1 MSERSQFS
9 SRLGFL
15 LIAAGCAIG
24 LGNVWRFPYITGQY
38 GGAIF
43 VLLYLLFLLGVG
55 VPLLTVELAIGRS
68 SKRSIAKAFNILET
82 PGTRWHL
89 NKFWLIPGSYILMS
103 FYGLITGWLLYYCY
117 KFVTGGVEQGLTQDV
132 AAANF
137 SELLQNPLTMF
148 VCMSTVTVVCFV
160 IVAMGVE
167 RGLEKITKPL
177 MLLLLALL
185 VFMSIRSVMLPGFL
199 EGISYYLKPDWSA
212 LEKHGFLEALWAAM
226 GQAFF
231 TLSVGQ
237 GSIEIFGTYVN
248 RKHTLLSEAIWIGL
262 LDTFV
267 ALLAGFVIFPACFSY
282 GVQPDAGPSLLFV
295 TMNTVF
301 ANMVGGYFWGA
312 LFFMFMLIA
321 AMSTL
326 IAVYESIIAICME
339 VFGIS
344 RVKSVVYNFVFI
356 MLISLPALFGFNYL
370 SFVHPLGFDTI
381 MDLQDF
387 LISNNILPLGSLFMV
402 IFITAKTGMQ
412 WKNYIAEVN
421 LGQGPKMLSS
431 TPVYWYFHLVLPLI
445 IAALLL
451 VGYIKIFG

>member
-1 MSERSQFS
+1 MAERDQFS

-43 VLLYLLFLLGVG
+43 VIIYLVFLLGVG
-55 VPLLTVELAIGRS
+55 VPLLTVELAIGRAS
-68 SKRSIAKAFNILET
+68 RRSIAKAFNILET
-82 PGTRWHL
+82 PGTKWHR

-103 FYGLITGWLLYYCY
+103 FYGLITGWMLYYCV
-117 KFVTGGVEQGLTQDV
+117 KFMGGSFGPGLTKQI
-132 AAANF
+132 AGQNF
-137 SELLQNPLTMF
+137 TDLLANPLIMF
-148 VCMSTVTVVCFV
+148 VCMSTVTVVSFA
-160 IVAMGVE
+160 IVALGVD
-167 RGLEKITKPL
+167 RGLEHITKPL
-177 MLLLLALL
+177 MILLLVLL
-185 VFMSIRSVMLPGFL
+185 IFMSVRSVTLDGFK
-199 EGISYYLKPDWSA
+199 EGISYYLKPDWTN
-212 LEKHGFLEALWAAM
+212 LEKQGFMQALWAAM

-248 RKHTLLSEAIWIGL
+248 KRHTLLSEALWIAG
-262 LDTFV
+262 LDTLV

-282 GVQPDAGPSLLFV
+282 GVRPDSGPSLLFV

-301 ANMVGGYFWGA
+301 ANMAGGRFWGA
-312 LFFMFMLIA
+312 LFFLFMLIA

-339 VFGIS
+339 VFNIS
-344 RVKSVVYNFVFI
+344 RLTSVAINFVVI
-356 MLISLPALFGFNYL
+356 MLISMPPLLGFNVL
-370 SFVHPLGFDTI
+370 DFIHPMGDGSTI

-402 IFITAKTGMQ
+402 IFITARTGMQ
-412 WKNYIAEVN
+412 WKRYTDEVN
-421 LGQGPKMLSS
+421 TGEGVRLSPKL
-431 TPVYWYFHLVLPLI
+431 YWYFKIVLPAI
-445 IAALLL
+445 IAILLA
-451 VGYIKIFG
+451 VGYVNIFG

>member
-1 MSERSQFS
+1 MAERDQFS

-43 VLLYLLFLLGVG
+43 VIIYLVFLLGVG
-55 VPLLTVELAIGRS
+55 VPLLTVELAIGRAS
-68 SKRSIAKAFNILET
+68 RRSIAKAFNILET
-82 PGTRWHL
+82 PGTKWHR

-103 FYGLITGWLLYYCY
+103 FYGLITGWMLYYCV
-117 KFVTGGVEQGLTQDV
+117 KFMGGSFGPGLTKEV
-132 AAANF
+132 AGQNF
-137 SELLQNPLTMF
+137 TDLLANPLMML
-148 VCMSTVTVVCFV
+148 VCMSTVTVVSFA
-160 IVAMGVE
+160 IVALGVD
-167 RGLEKITKPL
+167 RGLEHITKPL
-177 MLLLLALL
+177 MILLLALL
-185 VFMSIRSVMLPGFL
+185 IFMSVRSVTLDGFK
-199 EGISYYLKPDWSA
+199 EGISYYLKPDWTN
-212 LEKHGFLEALWAAM
+212 LEKQGFLQALWAAM

-248 RKHTLLSEAIWIGL
+248 KRHTLLSEALWIAG
-262 LDTFV
+262 LDTLV

-282 GVQPDAGPSLLFV
+282 GVRPDSGPSLLFV

-301 ANMVGGYFWGA
+301 ANMAGGRFWGA
-312 LFFMFMLIA
+312 LFFLFMLIA

-339 VFGIS
+339 VFNIS
-344 RVKSVVYNFVFI
+344 RLTSVAINFGVI
-356 MLISLPALFGFNYL
+356 MIISMPPLLGFNVL
-370 SFVHPLGFDTI
+370 DFIHPMGDGSTI

-402 IFITAKTGMQ
+402 IFITARTGMQ
-412 WKNYIAEVN
+412 WKRYTDEVN
-421 LGQGPKMLSS
+421 TGEGARLSPKL
-431 TPVYWYFHLVLPLI
+431 YWYFKLVLPAI
-445 IAALLL
+445 IAILLA
-451 VGYIKIFG
+451 VGYVNIFG

>member
-1 MSERSQFS
+1 MAERDQFS

-43 VLLYLLFLLGVG
+43 VIIYLVFLLGVG
-55 VPLLTVELAIGRS
+55 VPLLTVELAIGRAS
-68 SKRSIAKAFNILET
+68 RRSIAKAFNILET
-82 PGTRWHL
+82 PGTKWHR

-103 FYGLITGWLLYYCY
+103 FYGLITGWMLYYCV
-117 KFVTGGVEQGLTQDV
+117 KFMGGSFGPGLTKEIAGQ
-132 AAANF
+132 NF
-137 SELLQNPLTMF
+137 TDLLANPLIMF
-148 VCMSTVTVVCFV
+148 VCMSTVTVVSFA
-160 IVAMGVE
+160 IVALGVD
-167 RGLEKITKPL
+167 RGLEHITKPL
-177 MLLLLALL
+177 MILLLVLL
-185 VFMSIRSVMLPGFL
+185 IFMSVRSVTLDGFK
-199 EGISYYLKPDWSA
+199 EGISYYLKPDWTN
-212 LEKHGFLEALWAAM
+212 LEKQGFMQALWAAM

-248 RKHTLLSEAIWIGL
+248 KRHTLLSEALWIAG
-262 LDTFV
+262 LDTLV

-282 GVQPDAGPSLLFV
+282 GVRPDSGPSLLFV

-301 ANMVGGYFWGA
+301 ANMAGGRFWGA
-312 LFFMFMLIA
+312 LFFLFMLIA

-339 VFGIS
+339 VFNIS
-344 RVKSVVYNFVFI
+344 RLTSVAINFVVI
-356 MLISLPALFGFNYL
+356 MLISMPPLLGFNVL
-370 SFVHPLGFDTI
+370 DFIHPMGDGSTI

-402 IFITAKTGMQ
+402 IFITARTGMQ
-412 WKNYIAEVN
+412 WKRYTDEVN
-421 LGQGPKMLSS
+421 TGEGVRLSPKL
-431 TPVYWYFHLVLPLI
+431 YWYFKIVLPAI
-445 IAALLL
+445 IAILLA
-451 VGYIKIFG
+451 VGYVNIYG

>member
-1 MSERSQFS
+1 MAERDQFS

-43 VLLYLLFLLGVG
+43 VIIYLVFLLGVG
-55 VPLLTVELAIGRS
+55 VPLLTVELAIGRAS
-68 SKRSIAKAFNILET
+68 RRSIAKAFNILET
-82 PGTRWHL
+82 PGTKWHR

-103 FYGLITGWLLYYCY
+103 FYGLITGWMLYYCV
-117 KFVTGGVEQGLTQDV
+117 KFMGGSFGPGLTKEIAGQ
-132 AAANF
+132 NF
-137 SELLQNPLTMF
+137 TDLLANPLIMF
-148 VCMSTVTVVCFV
+148 VCMSTVTVVSFA
-160 IVAMGVE
+160 IVALGVD
-167 RGLEKITKPL
+167 RGLEHITKPL
-177 MLLLLALL
+177 MILLLVLL
-185 VFMSIRSVMLPGFL
+185 IFMSVRSVTLDGFK
-199 EGISYYLKPDWSA
+199 EGISYYLKPDWTN
-212 LEKHGFLEALWAAM
+212 LEKQGFMQALWAAM

-248 RKHTLLSEAIWIGL
+248 KRHTLLSEALWIAG
-262 LDTFV
+262 LDTLV

-282 GVQPDAGPSLLFV
+282 GVRPDSGPSLLFV

-301 ANMVGGYFWGA
+301 ANMAGGRFWGA
-312 LFFMFMLIA
+312 LFFLFMLIA

-339 VFGIS
+339 VFNIS
-344 RVKSVVYNFVFI
+344 RLTSVAINFVVI
-356 MLISLPALFGFNYL
+356 MLISMPPLLGFNVL
-370 SFVHPLGFDTI
+370 DFINPMGDGSTI

-402 IFITAKTGMQ
+402 IFITARTGMQ
-412 WKNYIAEVN
+412 WKRYTDEVN
-421 LGQGPKMLSS
+421 TGEGVRLSPKL
-431 TPVYWYFHLVLPLI
+431 YWYFKIVLPAI
-445 IAALLL
+445 IAILLA
-451 VGYIKIFG
+451 VGYVNIFG

>member
-1 MSERSQFS
+1 MAERDQFS

-43 VLLYLLFLLGVG
+43 VIIYLVFLLGVG
-55 VPLLTVELAIGRS
+55 VPLLTVELAIGRAS
-68 SKRSIAKAFNILET
+68 RRSIAKAFNILET
-82 PGTRWHL
+82 PGTKWHR

-103 FYGLITGWLLYYCY
+103 FYGLITGWMLYYCV
-117 KFVTGGVEQGLTQDV
+117 KFMGGSFGPGLTKQI
-132 AAANF
+132 AGQNF
-137 SELLQNPLTMF
+137 TDLLANPLIMF
-148 VCMSTVTVVCFV
+148 VCMSTVTVVSFA
-160 IVAMGVE
+160 IVALGVD
-167 RGLEKITKPL
+167 RGLEHITKPL
-177 MLLLLALL
+177 MILLLVLL
-185 VFMSIRSVMLPGFL
+185 IFMSVRSVTLDGFK
-199 EGISYYLKPDWSA
+199 EGISYYLKPDWTN
-212 LEKHGFLEALWAAM
+212 LEKQGFMQALWAAM

-248 RKHTLLSEAIWIGL
+248 KRHTLLSEALWIAG
-262 LDTFV
+262 LDTLV

-282 GVQPDAGPSLLFV
+282 GVRPDSGPSLLFV

-301 ANMVGGYFWGA
+301 ANMAGGRFWGA
-312 LFFMFMLIA
+312 LFFLFMLIA

-339 VFGIS
+339 VFNIS
-344 RVKSVVYNFVFI
+344 RLTSVAINFVVI
-356 MLISLPALFGFNYL
+356 MLISMPPLLGFNVL
-370 SFVHPLGFDTI
+370 DFINPMGDGSTI

-402 IFITAKTGMQ
+402 IFITARTGMQ
-412 WKNYIAEVN
+412 WKRYTDEVN
-421 LGQGPKMLSS
+421 TGEGVRLSPKL
-431 TPVYWYFHLVLPLI
+431 YWYFKIVLPAI
-445 IAALLL
+445 IAILLA
-451 VGYIKIFG
+451 VGYVNIFG

>member
-1 MSERSQFS
+1 M
-9 SRLGFL
+9 
-15 LIAAGCAIG
+15 
-24 LGNVWRFPYITGQY
+24 V
-38 GGAIF
+38 
-43 VLLYLLFLLGVG
+43 
-55 VPLLTVELAIGRS
+55 
-68 SKRSIAKAFNILET
+68 
-82 PGTRWHL
+82 
-89 NKFWLIPGSYILMS
+89 
-103 FYGLITGWLLYYCY
+103 
-117 KFVTGGVEQGLTQDV
+117 
-132 AAANF
+132 
-137 SELLQNPLTMF
+137 
-148 VCMSTVTVVCFV
+148 
-160 IVAMGVE
+160 
-167 RGLEKITKPL
+167 
-177 MLLLLALL
+177 
-185 VFMSIRSVMLPGFL
+185 
-199 EGISYYLKPDWSA
+199 
-212 LEKHGFLEALWAAM
+212 
-226 GQAFF
+226 
-231 TLSVGQ
+231 
-237 GSIEIFGTYVN
+237 
-248 RKHTLLSEAIWIGL
+248 SEAIWIGL

-402 IFITAKTGMQ
+402 LFITAKTGMQ

-451 VGYIKIFG
+451 VGYVKIFG

>member
-1 MSERSQFS
+1 MAERSQFS
-9 SRLGFL
+9 TRLGFL

-43 VLLYLLFLLGVG
+43 VILYLAFLLGVG
-55 VPLLTVELAIGRS
+55 VPLLTVELSIGRAS
-68 SKRSIAKAFNILET
+68 RRSIAKAFNILEQ
-82 PGTRWHL
+82 PGSRWHL

-103 FYGLITGWLLYYCY
+103 FYGLITGWLLYYA
-117 KFVTGGVEQGLTQDV
+117 FQFLIGGVPKGLTQEV
-132 AAANF
+132 AAVNF
-137 SELLQNPLTMF
+137 GELLHNPLVMF
-148 VCMSTVTVVCFV
+148 VCMTTVTVVCFV
-160 IVAMGVE
+160 IVGLGVE

-177 MLLLLALL
+177 MILLLALL
-185 VFMSIRSVMLPGFL
+185 VFMSLRSFTLPGFS
-199 EGISYYLKPDWSA
+199 EGMSYYLKPNFDN
-212 LEKHGFLEALWAAM
+212 LQEHGFLQALWAAM

-248 RKHTLLSEAIWIGL
+248 RKHTLLSEGIWIAV
-262 LDTFV
+262 LDTIV

-301 ANMVGGYFWGA
+301 ANMAGGSFWGVM
-312 LFFMFMLIA
+312 FFVFMLIA

-339 VFGIS
+339 VFNIT
-344 RVKSVVYNFVFI
+344 RVKSVIMNFIII
-356 MLISLPALFGFNYL
+356 MVISIPPLLGFNVL
-370 SFVHPLGFDTI
+370 EWVHPLGEGSSI
-381 MDLQDF
+381 LDLQDF

-402 IFITAKTGMQ
+402 VFITAKTGMQ
-412 WKNYIAEVN
+412 WKNYLAEVN
-421 LGQGPKMLSS
+421 TGVGPKVSPALLWYYRFVI
-431 TPVYWYFHLVLPLI
+431 PVV
-445 IAALLL
+445 IAALLV
-451 VGYIKIFG
+451 VGYVNIFG

>member
-1 MSERSQFS
+1 MAERDQFS
-9 SRLGFL
+9 TRLGFL
-15 LIAAGCAIG
+15 LVAAGCAIG

-43 VLLYLLFLLGVG
+43 VIIYLIFLLGVG
-55 VPLLTVELAIGRS
+55 VPLLTVELAIGRAS
-68 SKRSIAKAFNILET
+68 RRSIAKAFNILET
-82 PGTRWHL
+82 PGTKWHL

-103 FYGLITGWLLYYCY
+103 FYGLITGWMLYYCV
-117 KFVTGGVEQGLTQDV
+117 KFTGGAFEPGLTQEV
-132 AAANF
+132 AGQNF
-137 SELLQNPLTMF
+137 GDLLANPLVMF
-148 VCMSTVTVVCFV
+148 VCMATVTVVCFV
-160 IVAMGVE
+160 IVAMGVD
-167 RGLEKITKPL
+167 RGLEHITKPL

-185 VFMSIRSVMLPGFL
+185 VFMSVRSFTLDGFS
-199 EGISYYLKPDWSA
+199 EGISYYLKPDWSR
-212 LEKHGFLEALWAAM
+212 LEEHGFMQALWAAM

-248 RKHTLLSEAIWIGL
+248 KRHTLLSEACWIAG
-262 LDTFV
+262 LDTVV

-282 GVQPDAGPSLLFV
+282 GVQPDSGPSLLFV

-301 ANMVGGYFWGA
+301 ANMAGGRFWGA
-312 LFFMFMLIA
+312 LFFLFMLIA

-344 RVKSVVYNFVFI
+344 RLKSVAVNFVII
-356 MLISLPALFGFNYL
+356 MVISMPALLGFNVL
-370 SFVHPLGFDTI
+370 SRIHPMGGNSAI

-402 IFITAKTGMQ
+402 LFITAKTGMQ
-412 WKNYIAEVN
+412 WKRYIAEVDEGEG
-421 LGQGPKMLSS
+421 LRLSPKL
-431 TPVYWYFHLVLPLI
+431 YWYFKLVIPAI
-445 IAALLL
+445 IAILLA
-451 VGYIKIFG
+451 VGYVNIFG

>member
-1 MSERSQFS
+1 MAERDQFS
-9 SRLGFL
+9 TRLGFL
-15 LIAAGCAIG
+15 LVAAGCAIG

-43 VLLYLLFLLGVG
+43 VIIYLIFLLGVG

-68 SKRSIAKAFNILET
+68 SRRSIAKAFNILEA
-82 PGTRWHL
+82 PGTKWHL

-103 FYGLITGWLLYYCY
+103 FYGLITGWMLYYCV
-117 KFVTGGVEQGLTQDV
+117 KFTGGAFEPGLTQEV
-132 AAANF
+132 AGQNF
-137 SELLQNPLTMF
+137 GALLANPLVMF
-148 VCMSTVTVVCFV
+148 VCMTTVTVVCFV
-160 IVAMGVE
+160 IVALGVD
-167 RGLEKITKPL
+167 RGLEHITKP
-177 MLLLLALL
+177 MMILLLALL
-185 VFMSIRSVMLPGFL
+185 VFMSVRSVTLDGFA
-199 EGISYYLKPDWSA
+199 EGISYYLKPDWSR
-212 LEKHGFLEALWAAM
+212 LEEHGFMQALWAAM

-248 RKHTLLSEAIWIGL
+248 KRHTLLSEACWIAG
-262 LDTFV
+262 LDTVV

-282 GVQPDAGPSLLFV
+282 GVQPDSGPSLLFV

-301 ANMVGGYFWGA
+301 ANMAGGRFWGA
-312 LFFMFMLIA
+312 LFFLFMLIA

-344 RVKSVVYNFVFI
+344 RLKSVAVNFVII
-356 MLISLPALFGFNYL
+356 MVISMPALLGFNVL
-370 SFVHPLGFDTI
+370 SWVHPMGGNSAI

-412 WKNYIAEVN
+412 WKRYIAEVN
-421 LGQGPKMLSS
+421 EGDGPRLS
-431 TPVYWYFHLVLPLI
+431 PRLYWYFKLVIPAI
-445 IAALLL
+445 IAVLLA
-451 VGYIKIFG
+451 VGYVNIFG

>member
-1 MSERSQFS
+1 MAERDQFS

-43 VLLYLLFLLGVG
+43 VIIYLVFLLGVG
-55 VPLLTVELAIGRS
+55 VPLLTVELAIGRAS
-68 SKRSIAKAFNILET
+68 RRSIAKAFNILET
-82 PGTRWHL
+82 PGTKWHR

-103 FYGLITGWLLYYCY
+103 FYGLITGWMLYYCV
-117 KFVTGGVEQGLTQDV
+117 KFMGGSFGPGLTKEIAGQ
-132 AAANF
+132 NF
-137 SELLQNPLTMF
+137 TDLLANPLIMF
-148 VCMSTVTVVCFV
+148 VCMSTVTVVSFA
-160 IVAMGVE
+160 IVALGVD
-167 RGLEKITKPL
+167 RGLEHITKPL
-177 MLLLLALL
+177 MILLLVLL
-185 VFMSIRSVMLPGFL
+185 IFMSVRSVTLDGFK
-199 EGISYYLKPDWSA
+199 EGISYYLKPDWTN
-212 LEKHGFLEALWAAM
+212 LEKQGFMQALWAAM

-248 RKHTLLSEAIWIGL
+248 KRHTLLSEALWIAG
-262 LDTFV
+262 LDTLV

-282 GVQPDAGPSLLFV
+282 GVRPDSGPSLLFV

-301 ANMVGGYFWGA
+301 ANMAGGRFWGA
-312 LFFMFMLIA
+312 LFFLFMLIA

-339 VFGIS
+339 VFNIS
-344 RVKSVVYNFVFI
+344 RLTSVAINFVVI
-356 MLISLPALFGFNYL
+356 MLISMPPLLGFNVL
-370 SFVHPLGFDTI
+370 DFIHPMGDGSTI

-402 IFITAKTGMQ
+402 IFITARTGMQ
-412 WKNYIAEVN
+412 WKRYTDEVN
-421 LGQGPKMLSS
+421 TGEGVRLSPKL
-431 TPVYWYFHLVLPLI
+431 YWYFKIVLPAI
-445 IAALLL
+445 IAILLA
-451 VGYIKIFG
+451 VGYVNIFG